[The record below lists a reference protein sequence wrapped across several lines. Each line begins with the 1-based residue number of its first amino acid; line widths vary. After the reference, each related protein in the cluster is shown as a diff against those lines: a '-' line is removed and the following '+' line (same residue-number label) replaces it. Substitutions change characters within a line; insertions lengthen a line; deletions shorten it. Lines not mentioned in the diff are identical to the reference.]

1 MNETKSLHPDNHTP
15 AAAAAQPANG
25 VAAPALR
32 WYVAIVAPRAEK
44 SVRTL
49 LTDRGIEC
57 YVATRNETHVWGRGQ
72 RRKVE
77 AVIIPGV
84 VFIRVPNINFDIF
97 RNLPGIHSFLRD
109 PAKKEN
115 PRWAIISDA
124 EILALKRMLGQED
137 YDVEFRPSDFVI
149 GEQVRV
155 RDLDLGVLTAQVVH
169 IPHDKTPY
177 VGVRLNLLGCAYMKV
192 PLERIEKLHP

>member
-1 MNETKSLHPDNHTP
+1 MSDTPILQPDNEKP
-15 AAAAAQPANG
+15 AVAAAQTHNG
-25 VAAPALR
+25 VAAPPLR

-84 VFIRVPNINFDIF
+84 VFIRVPNINFDLF

-137 YDVEFRPSDFVI
+137 YDVEFRPSDFII
-149 GEQVRV
+149 GEEVRV
-155 RDLDLGVLTAQVVH
+155 RDLDLGVLTAQVVN
-169 IPHDKTPY
+169 IPRDKNSY